1 MKNKSKIRR
10 LRHNLRQQDLLDQK
24 QQKEL
29 EQRKTL
35 ILLRRKKRQVE
46 TKERSEKFYEERDK
60 QWQSQQ
66 HHDNLAVPSVITNE
80 GYLFKKR
87 SPLDSY

>member
-10 LRHNLRQQDLLDQK
+10 LRHNLRQQELTNQK
-24 QQKEL
+24 VEKAFE
-29 EQRKTL
+29 ERKAL
-35 ILLRRKKRQVE
+35 ILLRKKKRKAE
-46 TKERSEKFYEERDK
+46 TKERSKKFYENRDAQWNSER
-60 QWQSQQ
+60 